1 MSKSIYRVLELD
13 GTDGAIIAQVPE
25 DNDRTAGFVNLKVVR
40 NGKIRLGGVDSFW
53 LVTGLKRE
61 PKFISSKEETPP
73 PIFTSGATAATLM
86 GRLKS
91 GTDVEGSIR
100 PGGYFGNAK
109 LESVSISSATR
120 LAVAF
125 CPEGKD
131 YDRLVSNLRQGK
143 LSVPIGSTVDALEIG
158 PNCFMTSGFCK
169 LPTGHYALAPET
181 RVGAVPTRS
190 VTGKLDLI
198 AVSHGIMVF
207 VSPPK
212 WSPLAPT
219 DLRTDEEILSSAEK
233 WLARIQSAL
242 SAANGRAPSADLVE
256 ALRTYVASSISQEEK
271 EDIEAVLRVL
281 SDRKS
286 LIEILPQIF
295 ERDAGWRTRLQEFEQ
310 SEHERLQAE
319 VRGRLSKETSLLAE
333 LRKDVLDAEERVAT
347 LAHREV
353 LLRNETDRHEAR
365 LKERIADAA
374 RAVAITALETTQ
386 QLREELSQVRAEL
399 ERIDKTHSVEA
410 SDQVSN
416 TVLAAEPTLALAE
429 LSIASETDRSRVLSE
444 LASSTGLRLADLLA
458 VICHSVD
465 DVPVLV
471 GNGAAGIAADI
482 ALAIGGEAGAV
493 VFCDPT
499 QVSLSDLL
507 QNETAGLGKALDVA
521 KANPN
526 VLVPVAICNITNGP
540 CEYWLPHIVE
550 MRRIGRLPSNLALIA
565 SAGIDG
571 LRVSVPTSTLRYV
584 FPLKASRLIASPPVM
599 HAGAWPALSANAARS
614 REMIEP
620 LAGKVEGAAE
630 LRHFAHMLAKA
641 PVVAGLDLGELADAL
656 LTEREWIAA
665 LRDGAEHELLQH
677 FINLGG

>member
-1 MSKSIYRVLELD
+1 MSKSIFRVLELY

-25 DNDRTAGFVNLKVVR
+25 DNERAAGFVRPKVVR

-53 LVTGLKRE
+53 LLSGLKRE
-61 PKFISSKEETPP
+61 PKLISSKEETPSP
-73 PIFTSGATAATLM
+73 SFTSGSTAATLM

-91 GTDVEGSIR
+91 GIEVEHSIR

-109 LESVSISSATR
+109 LESVSVSSAIR
-120 LAVAF
+120 LTVAY
-125 CPEGKD
+125 CPEDKD
-131 YDRLVSNLRQGK
+131 YERLVRDLRQGK
-143 LSVPIGSTVDALEIG
+143 LSVPIGSMVDALEIS
-158 PNCFMTSGFCK
+158 PNCFMTSGFCR
-169 LPTGHYALAPET
+169 LPIGHYALAPDT
-181 RVGAVPTRS
+181 RVGTVPTRS
-190 VTGKLDLI
+190 VTGKLDMI

-212 WSPLAPT
+212 WSLPAST
-219 DLRTDEEILSSAEK
+219 DLRSDEEILYSAEK
-233 WLARIQSAL
+233 WLARIESAL
-242 SAANGRAPSADLVE
+242 SAANRRAPCPDLVE
-256 ALRTYVASSISQEEK
+256 TLRTYVASSISEK
-271 EDIEAVLRVL
+271 EREDIDAVLRVL

-286 LIEILPQIF
+286 LIELLPQIF
-295 ERDAGWRTRLQEFEQ
+295 ERDAGWRTRLQEFAQ
-310 SEHERLQAE
+310 SEYDRVQAE
-319 VRGRLSKETSLLAE
+319 VRDRLSQETSLFE
-333 LRKDVLDAEERVAT
+333 KLRKEVQDAEERIAT

-365 LKERIADAA
+365 LKEKIADAA

-386 QLREELSQVRAEL
+386 QLRDELTQVRAEL
-399 ERIDKTHSVEA
+399 EQIDRTSSVEA
-410 SDQVSN
+410 SGHTSN
-416 TVLAAEPTLALAE
+416 TALAAEPTSDLAE
-429 LSIASETDRSRVLSE
+429 LSIASETDRLRVISE
-444 LASSTGLRLADLLA
+444 LASSTGLRLTDLLA

-499 QVSLSDLL
+499 QVSFSDLL
-507 QNETAGLGKALDVA
+507 QNETAGLGKAIDIA

-526 VLVPVAICNITNGP
+526 VLVPVALCNITNGP

-571 LRVSVPTSTLRYV
+571 LRVSVPRSTLRYV
-584 FPLKASRLIASPPVM
+584 FPLKASRLTASPTIIY
-599 HAGAWPALSANAARS
+599 AGAWPTLSANAARS

-620 LAGKVEGAAE
+620 LAGKVEGTAE
-630 LRHFAHMLAKA
+630 LTHFAHMLAKA
-641 PVVAGLDLGELADAL
+641 PVGTGLDLCALADAL

-665 LRDGAEHELLQH
+665 WRDGAEHELLQH